1 MLQRI
6 FDTQNLGE
14 ANLIISILTAK
25 GIRPPPLRSQPHI
38 SAAGIEMSYGIEV
51 PAELVGRAQEALR
64 PYGYAQDRPV

>member
-25 GIRPPPLRSQPHI
+25 GIRPPPLRSQPQV
-38 SAAGIEMSYGIEV
+38 SATGVELSYGVEV
-51 PAELVGRAQEALR
+51 PVELVAKAHEALR
-64 PYGYAQDRPV
+64 PYGYAR

>member
-25 GIRPPPLRSQPHI
+25 GIHPPPPRSKPHL
-38 SAAGIEMSYGIEV
+38 STAGIEMSYGVEV
-51 PAELVGRAQEALR
+51 PVEQVARAQEVLR
-64 PYGYAQDRPV
+64 PYGYAS